1 MLAKCRAAAHLH
13 LERTRTALRCQIA
26 APSGECNHE
35 RQGFQGSDRHARSG
49 PSPRRRVPPA
59 TVQRRDLRI
68 AARRAAKL
76 ITDQTDF
83 LANISNFAALLFS
96 RLPNLNW
103 AGFYLLRGSDL
114 VLGPFQGKP
123 ACSCI
128 AMGDG
133 VCGTAALQ
141 RAAVLVPDVH
151 AFPGHIVC
159 DEASQSEM
167 VLPVFKGEPAHRR
180 ARSGQ
185 PTAGPVR
192 RHRSRADRSAA
203 AHADGRHRGARSSG
217 SRRPTSATGGAAF
230 SRWPTRQRG
239 RARRC
244 GAQRPPPAAGAG
256 AGKLPSYQRR
266 NASAGNG
273 GLMK

>member
-1 MLAKCRAAAHLH
+1 MNDKASKAAIAS
-13 LERTRTALRCQIA
+13 RDAGSSNTRTISSAATASGASSSKAAVYESLSRSLR
-26 APSGECNHE
+26 E
-35 RQGFQGSDRHARSG
+35 
-49 PSPRRRVPPA
+49 
-59 TVQRRDLRI
+59 
-68 AARRAAKL
+68 L

-96 RLPNLNW
+96 SLPNLNW

-141 RAAVLVPDVH
+141 RAAVLVPNVH

-167 VLPVFKGEPAHRR
+167 VLPVFKDNRLIGVLDLDSPQLGRFDD
-180 ARSGQ
+180 
-185 PTAGPVR
+185 
-192 RHRSRADRSAA
+192 ADREQIEALLQILM
-203 AHADGRHRGARSSG
+203 DGTDVPEFRLA
-217 SRRPTSATGGAAF
+217 
-230 SRWPTRQRG
+230 
-239 RARRC
+239 
-244 GAQRPPPAAGAG
+244 PPD
-256 AGKLPSYQRR
+256 
-266 NASAGNG
+266 
-273 GLMK
+273 

>member
-1 MLAKCRAAAHLH
+1 VAQ
-13 LERTRTALRCQIA
+13 LR
-26 APSGECNHE
+26 N
-35 RQGFQGSDRHARSG
+35 D
-49 PSPRRRVPPA
+49 RRVDPTMNDRASKAASASTASGDGRSKAAIYESLGSPL
-59 TVQRRDLRI
+59 RDLI
-68 AARRAAKL
+68 A
-76 ITDQTDF
+76 DQTDF

-167 VLPVFKGEPAHRR
+167 VLPVFKGERLIGVLDLDSP
-180 ARSGQ
+180 Q
-185 PTAGPVR
+185 PGRFDDT
-192 RHRSRADRSAA
+192 DREHVEALL
-203 AHADGRHRGARSSG
+203 R
-217 SRRPTSATGGAAF
+217 TLMGGTDVPEFRLA
-230 SRWPTRQRG
+230 
-239 RARRC
+239 
-244 GAQRPPPAAGAG
+244 PPD
-256 AGKLPSYQRR
+256 
-266 NASAGNG
+266 
-273 GLMK
+273 

>member
-1 MLAKCRAAAHLH
+1 MNDKASKAAIATREAASSRPRAAGQSKGAIY
-13 LERTRTALRCQIA
+13 ESLR
-26 APSGECNHE
+26 GE
-35 RQGFQGSDRHARSG
+35 
-49 PSPRRRVPPA
+49 
-59 TVQRRDLRI
+59 LRN
-68 AARRAAKL
+68 L

-96 RLPNLNW
+96 SLPNLNW

-141 RAAVLVPDVH
+141 RAAVLVPNVH

-167 VLPVFKGEPAHRR
+167 VLPVFKDDRLIGVLDLDSPQLGRFDDTDREQIEALLRLLM
-180 ARSGQ
+180 
-185 PTAGPVR
+185 AGTEVPEFR
-192 RHRSRADRSAA
+192 LA
-203 AHADGRHRGARSSG
+203 
-217 SRRPTSATGGAAF
+217 
-230 SRWPTRQRG
+230 
-239 RARRC
+239 
-244 GAQRPPPAAGAG
+244 PPD
-256 AGKLPSYQRR
+256 
-266 NASAGNG
+266 
-273 GLMK
+273 